1 MKMEKKKSGQS
12 AKVPEAF
19 REAHAALR
27 KVLDPF
33 TTKKN
38 LRVAKDGPG
47 EFLLLTPPNARYPQA
62 PKGLWFVCTRI
73 GKAYV
78 SVHLMPIYM
87 SDGLHRMIPP
97 ALKKRM
103 QGKACFNFKEPDAA
117 LFKELFALTRAA
129 YERWKKDGLV

>member
-1 MKMEKKKSGQS
+1 MKTDKKKTGAS
-12 AKVPEAF
+12 AGVPDAF
-19 REAHAALR
+19 RETHAALR

-33 TTKKN
+33 AKMKGLT
-38 LRVAKDGPG
+38 VAKDGPDQ
-47 EFLLLTPPNARYPQA
+47 FLLLTPPNARYPQA

-87 SDGLHRMIPP
+87 SDGLQELIPP

-103 QGKACFNFKEPDAA
+103 QGKACFNFKEPDPA
-117 LFKELFALTRAA
+117 LFKELFALTTAA
-129 YERWKKDGLV
+129 YARWKKDGLV

>member
-1 MKMEKKKSGQS
+1 MKTDKKKTGAS
-12 AKVPEAF
+12 AGVPDAF
-19 REAHAALR
+19 RETHAALR

-33 TTKKN
+33 AKMKGLT
-38 LRVAKDGPG
+38 VAKDGPDQ
-47 EFLLLTPPNARYPQA
+47 FLLLTPPNARFPQA